1 MTTSIVSEKPIY
13 GSLLS
18 DDRSDI
24 SDRGVSKWI
33 VRFVLR
39 AMSCLPLLRRLP
51 EEEVRSFPQRIKAA
65 REITL
70 GFSSG
75 SPVLPK
81 ELECFSVSG
90 PSSHIRAYRQDMQR
104 LKDRFPFVTTQDLY
118 LATLAWKLGTQNRG
132 RSSCS
137 ESDRSTLSTSLA
149 PEARQSYAAPSSS
162 AIDQM

>member
-1 MTTSIVSEKPIY
+1 
-13 GSLLS
+13 
-18 DDRSDI
+18 
-24 SDRGVSKWI
+24 
-33 VRFVLR
+33 
-39 AMSCLPLLRRLP
+39 MSCLPLSRRLL

-75 SPVLPK
+75 SPALPK

-90 PSSHIRAYRQDMQR
+90 PNSHIRAYRQDMQR
-104 LKDRFPFVTTQDLY
+104 LMDRFPFVTTQDLY

-149 PEARQSYAAPSSS
+149 RGKAVQ
-162 AIDQM
+162 